1 MSRMKLKFYVVEPL
15 YQVNECVN
23 PLPWTLE
30 GITKVGSSGNIETD
44 AQHMR
49 NGGRCLRVTGGA
61 GAWWNKPMADLET
74 QEAYELAADLYA
86 VDGAKVKMTVC
97 DSAGNA
103 TGYTATFDMNGY
115 WQRCRL
121 QFLGAANLTFKIEV
135 VGVSNDFYVDR
146 LSVQKGEGPFTWFCG
161 YGFGSDAKSFRWEG
175 EPMNSRSIHD
185 GLDRRAGR
193 RVDLDDYLI
202 IESAPGL
209 GMADWEQRMT
219 PVMTGGA
226 VYQDF
231 IARPRRFSLVG
242 TMVAGSNKDMN
253 LKRKALSKL
262 LRPDGA
268 DGKPINILY
277 QAIDEDTGMP
287 LSEELTLE
295 CVCTSAMR
303 DLAQL
308 PTMKRETLDFIKPD
322 PYLYGNFYNGY
333 RAGQTVELTS
343 NNIVMKKQ
351 DGTWKALPGL
361 DGEVLCVTQDE
372 KGRIWAGGKFT
383 GKVKYWTGTS
393 WKLPWLKAQGNL
405 DGDVYAIKA
414 LPNGDVYIGGNFT
427 KLGTINA
434 TRIARLR
441 RLGSDETYTIQQLD
455 SGLNGLVRCLHI
467 DGMGQL
473 VVGGDFTSIVNGSGS
488 NGVARFDPYFNNGVG
503 KWQAYG
509 SILKTGAKV
518 FAICDASHY
527 GNWVALAGSFE
538 NSSGTFTNLARLIVD
553 TGTLSSLG
561 APSTYPTMYGDGVK
575 SICKLRDGSIAYA
588 GRFSFPDT
596 RYANAHDVGK
606 CRGYMNEPFNDQFIV
621 EIWAGASFIGETL
634 DGDVVVFAPI
644 DIHADRVKLGKYAI
658 RRGGTWQRF
667 EDALA
672 LTGGDGDCVNTMFI
686 TREGD
691 TVYGGLWSTVLR
703 VPPPPDYL
711 PVVTEATAGTY
722 PIIRIFG
729 ANRARLAYNRRTGK
743 RISFNGCLI
752 PEKAWFE
759 AQLFPDAIRVMVDHQ
774 NRLDLIG
781 AGSDLASFALEPGMN
796 DIVLDLEPYPE
807 DNVTDLNKGEAFV
820 LWQPRFWSL
829 EGATYGALSA
839 E

>member
-1 MSRMKLKFYVVEPL
+1 MSRMKLKFYVVDPVAM
-15 YQVNECVN
+15 VNECVN

-161 YGFGSDAKSFRWEG
+161 SGFGSDSNHFRWEG
-175 EPMNSRSIHD
+175 AFLNSRSIHD

-231 IARPRRFSLVG
+231 IARSRRFSLAG
-242 TMVAGSNKDMN
+242 TMVAGDYREMN
-253 LKRKALSKL
+253 LKRKELSKL
-262 LRPDGA
+262 LRPDGS

-277 QAIDEDTGMP
+277 QAIDEETGMTM
-287 LSEELTLE
+287 SEEITME

-303 DLAQL
+303 DLAEL
-308 PTMKRETLDFIKPD
+308 PTMKRDTLEFIMPD

-333 RAGQTVELTS
+333 RAGQTVELES

-361 DGEVLCVTQDE
+361 DGEVLTIAQDE
-372 KGRIWAGGKFT
+372 KGRIWAGGKFS
-383 GKVKYWTGTS
+383 GKVKYWTGTM
-393 WKLPWLKAQGNL
+393 WKLPWLPAAGYL
-405 DGDVYAIKA
+405 DGDVYAIQA
-414 LPNGDVYIGGNFT
+414 LPNGDVYIGGDFT
-427 KLGTINA
+427 KRGAGTYN
-434 TRIARLR
+434 RVARLR
-441 RLGSDETYTIQQLD
+441 RLGGDETYTTQQLG
-455 SGLNGLVRCLHI
+455 SGLDGMVRALHI

-473 VVGGDFTSIVNGSGS
+473 VVGGDFSSVVNGSGS
-488 NGVARFDPYFNNGVG
+488 NGIARFDPYFNNGVG

-518 FAICDASHY
+518 FAICDAGHY
-527 GNWVALAGSFE
+527 SNWVALAGSFE

-561 APSTYPTMYGDGVK
+561 APSTYPNSNEVR

-588 GRFSFPDT
+588 GRFSFPT
-596 RYANAHDVGK
+596 SRYANAHDVGK

-672 LTGGDGDCVNTMFI
+672 LTGGDGDVVNTMFI

-691 TVYGGLWSTVLR
+691 TVYGGKWSTVLR

-743 RISFNGCLI
+743 RINFNGALI

-759 AQLFPDAIRVMVDHQ
+759 AQLFPDAIRVMVDWQ

-781 AGSDLASFALEPGMN
+781 AGSDLASFALEPGKN

-807 DNVTDLNKGEAFV
+807 DNVTDLNKGEAYV

-829 EGATYGALSA
+829 EGATYGALSD
-839 E
+839 